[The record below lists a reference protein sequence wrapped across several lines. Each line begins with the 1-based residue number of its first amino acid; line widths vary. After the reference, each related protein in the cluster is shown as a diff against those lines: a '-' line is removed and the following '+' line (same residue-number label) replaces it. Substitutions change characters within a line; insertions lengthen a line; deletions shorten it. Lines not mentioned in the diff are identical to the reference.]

1 MATKSQKLEDQGV
14 YGVLGNDRRRFD
26 VKLLTEPLVAATAAL
41 YVTKGKVNK
50 SSTKA
55 SNYPLDDNNKLSS
68 AGRVT
73 YHPWNLSAAHTL
85 VRSCDILEAR

>member
-1 MATKSQKLEDQGV
+1 MYRV
-14 YGVLGNDRRRFD
+14 VGNDCRPFD
-26 VKLLTEPLVAATAAL
+26 VKPSTKPLVAATAAL
-41 YVTKGKVNK
+41 YVTKGKDNK

-73 YHPWNLSAAHTL
+73 YYPWNLSAAHTL
-85 VRSCDILEAR
+85 VRSCDILEAC